1 MSVTEQLNNI
11 KQQLPEHVTLVAVS
25 KTRSNE
31 AIMEAY
37 NAGQRDFG
45 ENRVQELQ
53 EKQPQLPD
61 DIRWHMIGHVQTNKI
76 KYFAS
81 YIYLVHGVDRRK
93 VLKELNKQ
101 AKKDGVTVRCTLQM
115 HIAEEDSKFG
125 LDRDECLALCQEI
138 DKGTFP
144 HVECI
149 GLMGMATNTDDKDVV
164 RKEFTSLKSL
174 FDEIKASYPHWTWN
188 TLSMGMSGDYEL
200 AVECGSTMVRVGS
213 AVFGK

>member
-1 MSVTEQLNNI
+1 MRITKQINDI

-25 KTRSNE
+25 KHRSVE
-31 AIMEAY
+31 SIMEAY

-81 YIYLVHGVDRRK
+81 YIHLVHGVDRRK

-101 AKKDGVTVRCTLQM
+101 AKKDEVTVNCTLQI
-115 HIAEEDSKFG
+115 HIAKEDSKFG
-125 LDRDECLALCQEI
+125 LDKDECLALCKEI
-138 DKGTFP
+138 DEGAFP
-144 HVECI
+144 NVNCI
-149 GLMGMATNTDDKDVV
+149 GLMGMATNTDDVAVIRD
-164 RKEFTSLKSL
+164 EFNTLKSL
-174 FDEIKASYPHWTWN
+174 FDEIKATYPHWAWN
-188 TLSMGMSGDYEL
+188 TLSMGMSGDYEV
-200 AVECGSTMVRVGS
+200 AVACGSTMVRIGS
-213 AVFGK
+213 KVFGE